1 MGLAETCLLF
11 FLSRLIKAKLVL
23 LDSMSAKLL
32 EFPDLK
38 TQEMEGGGRDQT
50 EIIHIVSLWAM
61 TEGPIDCTSSQ
72 ENLSIPVKA
81 SFKSSPS

>member
-1 MGLAETCLLF
+1 
-11 FLSRLIKAKLVL
+11 
-23 LDSMSAKLL
+23 MSAKLL

-81 SFKSSPS
+81 SFKSSPPDKHIRRSDIPSTRES